1 MTNEK
6 FRDILFKSKSDLE
19 VKLLRSK
26 ADDVRSGAV
35 IEAVV
40 EVVPIYGESVSHEMI
55 LIPAEKA
62 ETGDTLTVSELRHEL
77 FSPDDDIEV
86 KLLRSKGDD
95 FQSGLTIDGICEV
108 VLRNGEEVK
117 AEVVIIPA
125 DETDKSFV
133 NDEKISARAATQGGK
148 EDEAI
153 NSNIL

>member
-26 ADDVRSGAV
+26 ADDVRSGAA
-35 IEAVV
+35 IEAVA
-40 EVVPIYGESVSHEMI
+40 EIDPICGNGIPHELI
-55 LIPAEKA
+55 LIPADKSEA
-62 ETGDTLTVSELRHEL
+62 DGDTLTVSELRKEL
-77 FSPDDDIEV
+77 FGSDDDIEV
-86 KLLRSKGDD
+86 KILRSKGDD
-95 FQSGLTIDGICEV
+95 FLSGLTIDGICEV

-133 NDEKISARAATQGGK
+133 NDEKYPPVRQHKADKR
-148 EDEAI
+148 
-153 NSNIL
+153 